1 MSLPGYSYSYFF
13 SEIREIPGVRRAGIA
28 LLIACVVLTPWP
40 LGCASPASQWVV
52 MLGILTMIC
61 WAAYDFWT
69 TRRDYGLRRD
79 PLAGCL
85 IGLTL
90 WTWCQTLPLPLR
102 WVAILSPQAAEWH
115 LNLRPEQDELLAGEA
130 PELVTGRSAWIPLSV
145 APLQTQRL
153 AGQLT
158 AVCLVY
164 LAGRLLVGRGN
175 HLPHLAWAACG
186 TGLLLSLT
194 GIIQYL
200 SGERERIYGH
210 FVTDGPSFGPFV
222 NKNHFAFQME
232 LLVGLSFGLWL
243 SEWRRCG
250 WRSPTTVGVFFI
262 LGLMFAAVILSQSR
276 GGMLALI
283 ISLTVASV
291 SAISRNSYRHTL
303 GIGLILLLVVS
314 AAWLLWLGNE
324 AVFSRLATLW
334 HLEADNRTPVWQNA
348 WRLILLF
355 PLTGTGGGGY
365 TLAELATRPHHLG
378 PVISTTAHN
387 EYLEAWIEGG
397 IVRGVTTLMLVFFAL
412 RHAWRAYRMQRE
424 ALDLGLF
431 VSLFAVAVHSI
442 VDAGLHVP
450 SVALGTTIVAIFAA
464 ARASPSSLAATAPEP
479 MTRRAVQ
486 SELLLV
492 MAILALAAA
501 LPLYWDYRADK
512 WQQRAAITVSRSEA
526 VHCLERALKWRPRD
540 FEIYEQL
547 AALHLQQG
555 IEANRLMHG
564 SLAGPLAVLLPADL
578 MTQSDSPGHF
588 QAALRASRAARDA
601 QPLWPGP
608 HLRLAALHR
617 YALRADDIATYLT
630 RAQTVGRADP
640 DVWFACGQVWAVSGN
655 WSEASHCWKESL
667 LRSPKHLPAIARW
680 MAIGPITPDHF
691 RQYVLPDDP
700 LLWYQAA
707 RYLFPSTVTPLRQ
720 QWYAIVAERFA
731 QVPTITEPVSFRAW
745 ADALIQ
751 CGRHQQSLEVLEQG
765 VRQFPHDRILR
776 ELLAIQLELE
786 DRFAEARIHW
796 EWLAEHHPDHKPY
809 VRRAAAAQ
817 RAVMLQQ
824 VIDRQR

>member
-1 MSLPGYSYSYFF
+1 MSLSENSYSL
-13 SEIREIPGVRRAGIA
+13 SQLRKIPGVRHAGIA

-52 MLGILTMIC
+52 MLGILAMTC

-69 TRRDYGLRRD
+69 IRRDYGLRRD
-79 PLAGCL
+79 PLAWCL
-85 IGLTL
+85 IGLAI

-115 LNLRPEQDELLAGEA
+115 LTLRPEQGEVLAGEA

-158 AVCLVY
+158 AICLVY
-164 LAGRLLVGRGN
+164 LVGRLLVGHGN
-175 HLPHLAWAACG
+175 HLPYLAWAACG

-243 SEWRRCG
+243 SECRRYG

-276 GGMLALI
+276 GGVLALI
-283 ISLTVASV
+283 ISLIVASV
-291 SAISRNSYRHTL
+291 SAISRISYRRTL
-303 GIGLILLLVVS
+303 GIGLILLIGLS

-365 TLAELATRPHHLG
+365 TIAELATRPHHLG

-397 IVRGVTTLMLVFFAL
+397 IVRGATTLMVVFFAL
-412 RHAWRAYRMQRE
+412 RHAWRAYRLQRE
-424 ALDLGLF
+424 TLDLGLF
-431 VSLFAVAVHSI
+431 VSLSAVAVHSI
-442 VDAGLHVP
+442 IDAGLHVP

-464 ARASPSSLAATAPEP
+464 ARASPFSLRAAAPEP
-479 MTRRAVQ
+479 MIRRSVQ
-486 SELLLV
+486 SGLLLA
-492 MAILALAAA
+492 MAVLALAAA

-512 WQQRAAITVSRSEA
+512 WQQRAAIALSRSEA
-526 VHCLERALKWRPRD
+526 VNCLERALRWRPRD
-540 FEIYEQL
+540 FETYEQL
-547 AALHLQQG
+547 AALHLQLG

-578 MTQSDSPGHF
+578 MTHSDSQGHF

-655 WSEASHCWKESL
+655 WSEASRCWKESL
-667 LRSPKHLPAIARW
+667 LRSPKHLAAISRWVSLSPMTPAQ
-680 MAIGPITPDHF
+680 F
-691 RQYVLPDDP
+691 RQHVLIDDP

-707 RYLFPSTVTPLRQ
+707 KYLFPSTVSPQRQ
-720 QWYAIVAERFA
+720 QWYALVAERFA
-731 QVPTITEPVSFRAW
+731 RESRINDPKSFHAW
-745 ADALIQ
+745 ADALLQ
-751 CGRHQQSLEVLEQG
+751 CGRYRQALEVLEQG
-765 VRQFPHDRILR
+765 VRRFPYDRLLR
-776 ELLAIQLELE
+776 ELLALQLEGE

-796 EWLAEHHPDHKPY
+796 EWLAEHHPDHRPY
-809 VRRAAAAQ
+809 VRRVAAAQ
-817 RAVMLQQ
+817 RAVTLQQ